1 MSSGR
6 RQSSAAGA
14 PSARQKKRL
23 IVCCDG
29 TWMNSDKGWEK
40 GKPQPPSN
48 VTRLARSFNRGCLDG
63 SVQVINYQSGVGTGS
78 TMADAFSGGA
88 FGNGVAEV
96 RVFPHGAATLCALA
110 DVVFSTFA
118 RATHSYAA
126 TTSTATRLFSSAS
139 LVAPSPPAA
148 SLA

>member
-14 PSARQKKRL
+14 PSSARQKKRL

-48 VTRLARSFNRGCLDG
+48 VTRLARSFNRGCSDG

-96 RVFPHGAATLCALA
+96 SAL
-110 DVVFSTFA
+110 F
-118 RATHSYAA
+118 
-126 TTSTATRLFSSAS
+126 
-139 LVAPSPPAA
+139 
-148 SLA
+148 

>member
-1 MSSGR
+1 
-6 RQSSAAGA
+6 
-14 PSARQKKRL
+14 
-23 IVCCDG
+23 
-29 TWMNSDKGWEK
+29 MNSDKGWEK

-48 VTRLARSFNRGCLDG
+48 VTRLARSFNRNCSDG

-96 RVFPHGAATLCALA
+96 RVLPGGAATFYAIA
-110 DVVFSTFA
+110 DEFLSTYA
-118 RATHSYAA
+118 RATRSYAA

-139 LVAPSPPAA
+139 PVAPLPPAA
-148 SLA
+148 SPA

>member
-1 MSSGR
+1 
-6 RQSSAAGA
+6 
-14 PSARQKKRL
+14 
-23 IVCCDG
+23 
-29 TWMNSDKGWEK
+29 MNSDKGWEK

-96 RVFPHGAATLCALA
+96 SALPGGTPIPCAQS
-110 DVVFSTFA
+110 DTVSSTYA
-118 RATHSYAA
+118 RAIHSYAA
-126 TTSTATRLFSSAS
+126 TTSTGTRSF
-139 LVAPSPPAA
+139 
-148 SLA
+148 